1 MTLQDV
7 YNTADNERLTEV
19 GRIIV
24 FWTVKSYGGQVRN
37 DVLANAGEHALP
49 VRYYVYVVEQGKQSS
64 TRRVYG
70 AYDCTATVR
79 EILK

>member
-1 MTLQDV
+1 M
-7 YNTADNERLTEV
+7 ADDERLTEI

-24 FWTVKSYGGQVRN
+24 LWTVESNGGQVRN
-37 DVLANAGEHALP
+37 NVLANAGEHALP
-49 VRYYVYVVEQGKQSS
+49 VCYYVYVIEQGKQSS